1 MVVRVTWVVR
11 LVLVIEFV
19 NANGSHGLNNQIIEK
34 TCDFTPVT
42 ETHTHTWESGAV
54 FCLGRIRDIVFPYFG
69 RWVLSCFSADQ
80 QEEKVQGRGCA
91 AEQKMI
97 ANRKKIET

>member
-34 TCDFTPVT
+34 TCDVTPV
-42 ETHTHTWESGAV
+42 THTHTH
-54 FCLGRIRDIVFPYFG
+54 
-69 RWVLSCFSADQ
+69 
-80 QEEKVQGRGCA
+80 
-91 AEQKMI
+91 
-97 ANRKKIET
+97 T

>member
-42 ETHTHTWESGAV
+42 ETHTHTHGKVGQHPQYCLSIFWPLGAQL
-54 FCLGRIRDIVFPYFG
+54 FQCRPAR
-69 RWVLSCFSADQ
+69 R
-80 QEEKVQGRGCA
+80 
-91 AEQKMI
+91 
-97 ANRKKIET
+97 ETARARMCRRTENDYK